1 MDHQDCGGKKYKQIC
16 TCGGGWCAVHC
27 SENRVRSW
35 FVGENCHH
43 IWSPPPVQE
52 TGQIKKPKMIHN
64 KYWSNILPHLR
75 TSGKGLSTGKD
86 DAPTL
91 NDLEEDDDGKKLIIH
106 WGGLDFAIEHT
117 SRWTRMAGAHD
128 LSRRLSSQ
136 GHGSSSCLFLLWMGV
151 MAGDWGVLCN
161 VVDIERGHLHRQCPR
176 CRGYSDIL
184 SMFIYSYPTI
194 YSFNHHQHHYA
205 SLQCANA
212 PSVAA
217 QWQGWN
223 SKQILSS
230 PFKRNLQKRII

>member
-64 KYWSNILPHLR
+64 KYWSNILPHFR

-91 NDLEEDDDGKKLIIH
+91 NDLEEDDDGKKTHYSLRGPGFCDWAYIQVDKNG
-106 WGGLDFAIEHT
+106 W
-117 SRWTRMAGAHD
+117 
-128 LSRRLSSQ
+128 SS
-136 GHGSSSCLFLLWMGV
+136 W
-151 MAGDWGVLCN
+151 
-161 VVDIERGHLHRQCPR
+161 
-176 CRGYSDIL
+176 
-184 SMFIYSYPTI
+184 
-194 YSFNHHQHHYA
+194 
-205 SLQCANA
+205 
-212 PSVAA
+212 SVEAA
-217 QWQGWN
+217 QFTRTWIFFMLISLMDGGDGWGLGGCCVMWL
-223 SKQILSS
+223 I
-230 PFKRNLQKRII
+230 

>member
-1 MDHQDCGGKKYKQIC
+1 MHPL
-16 TCGGGWCAVHC
+16 WM
-27 SENRVRSW
+27 
-35 FVGENCHH
+35 
-43 IWSPPPVQE
+43 IWR
-52 TGQIKKPKMIHN
+52 KMMMEKNSLFIEGA
-64 KYWSNILPHLR
+64 WIL
-75 TSGKGLSTGKD
+75 
-86 DAPTL
+86 
-91 NDLEEDDDGKKLIIH
+91 
-106 WGGLDFAIEHT
+106 
-117 SRWTRMAGAHD
+117 
-128 LSRRLSSQ
+128 RLSIHPGGQ
-136 GHGSSSCLFLLWMGV
+136 EWLELMICRGGSVHKDMDLLHAYFSYGWGWWL
-151 MAGDWGVLCN
+151 GTGGVLCN